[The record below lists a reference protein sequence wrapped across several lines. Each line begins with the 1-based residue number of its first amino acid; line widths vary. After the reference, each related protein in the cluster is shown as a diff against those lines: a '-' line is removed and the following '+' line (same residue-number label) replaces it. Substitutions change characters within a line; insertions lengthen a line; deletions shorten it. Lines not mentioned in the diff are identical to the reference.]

1 MGVLRTPVSATGL
14 DWSQLAA
21 GRWRT
26 ATSGAIREI
35 LAVASAADV
44 ISFAGG
50 FPDPATFPTAVLP
63 DLVESVIAGGAADA
77 LQYAPTQGLAS
88 VRAFLTDRVHR
99 LEGVRPGPDEL
110 MVTSGSMEAMELIA
124 LSLID
129 PGDLIVVEGPSF
141 VGALL
146 AFRSLEAEL
155 ESIPI
160 DAGGLDTDRLESRLQ
175 SGLRPK
181 IVYTI
186 PDFQNPSGVTL
197 PVERRLHLLELA
209 DRYGFVVAEDIAYR
223 ELWFDRPPGPSLWSE
238 RPDLV
243 VQFGTFS
250 KLFFPGVRLGWAVGP
265 EPLVARMV
273 GAKQTTDQCAGALGQ
288 RLVEEYGRRG
298 LLDEQVAQSRTL
310 YRGRRDS
317 LLAQL
322 DRRMSD
328 AATWT
333 RPEGGFFTWLTV
345 DRDVDTV
352 ELAKAARDR
361 KVAFV
366 PGAVFHVDDG
376 GRRSVRLSFSRVS
389 DDDIDTGVERLAGV
403 LADQ

>member
-1 MGVLRTPVSATGL
+1 MADGHQR
-14 DWSQLAA
+14 
-21 GRWRT
+21 R
-26 ATSGAIREI
+26 IREI

-160 DAGGLDTDRLESRLQ
+160 DAGGLDTDRLEARLQ

-223 ELWFDRPPGPSLWSE
+223 GCGS
-238 RPDLV
+238 
-243 VQFGTFS
+243 T
-250 KLFFPGVRLGWAVGP
+250 
-265 EPLVARMV
+265 
-273 GAKQTTDQCAGALGQ
+273 
-288 RLVEEYGRRG
+288 GRRG
-298 LLDEQVAQSRTL
+298 RACGPSGPIWSCSSARSPSCSFPASGWAGRSGPSRSSPGWSAPSRPPISAPAPSASAWSRSTAAAGCSTSRWPN
-310 YRGRRDS
+310 RGPVPRPPDS

-366 PGAVFHVDDG
+366 PGAVFHVDE
-376 GRRSVRLSFSRVS
+376 GRPPQRPPVVQPGVR
-389 DDDIDTGVERLAGV
+389 
-403 LADQ
+403 